1 MSAPRLITGMLV
13 VMTFLSV
20 FAMDVMLPSVPA
32 IAQRFNTPGQ
42 AITAGIGLFV
52 VTVAFAQLVIGPS
65 SDRYGRKPLLLA
77 CLAIAT
83 VGAVGCTVATRSEAF
98 HAWRAV
104 QAIGCGGFV
113 LANALVQDLFDGTQ
127 RTQQRI
133 WLSTASGVFI
143 SISPMFGVVLEYYL
157 GWKGSFYG
165 FAILAL
171 FTGLLAAKVLP
182 AKPKAA
188 RGRYPKVV
196 KQPSHYARFIVAS
209 AVTMIAFASHF
220 SFVLLSPLLFMDTL
234 GFSSQ
239 GYGLLMLV
247 YGVSYVVGGAI
258 ANRATRSLSETR
270 QMCLGMSLII
280 AGGLVMAVLRAIGAA
295 DAVAVLAGVCGVTL
309 GVTLARPAATTSAM
323 NALPGRAGT
332 AAAGLNTITFVGG
345 GLVSAGMSL
354 MAGQALT
361 WLPSVLLIM
370 GAAGLVLSTL
380 ARPRR
385 VTVTTPIP
393 E

>member
-1 MSAPRLITGMLV
+1 MSAPRLITGMLM
-13 VMTFLSV
+13 VMTFLGV

-32 IAQRFNTPGQ
+32 IAQRFNTSGQ
-42 AITAGIGLFV
+42 VITAGIGLFV
-52 VTVAFAQLVIGPS
+52 VTVAFAQLVIGPA

-77 CLAIAT
+77 CLAIAA
-83 VGAVGCTVATRSEAF
+83 VGAVGSTVATRSEAF

-113 LANALVQDLFDGTQ
+113 LANALVQDLFDGAQ

-143 SISPMFGVVLEYYL
+143 SISPMFGVVLAYYL

-171 FTGLLAAKVLP
+171 LTGLLAANVLP
-182 AKPKAA
+182 AKPKAL
-188 RGRYPKVV
+188 RGRYPKAV
-196 KQPSHYARFIVAS
+196 KQPACYTGFVAAS
-209 AVTMIAFASHF
+209 AVVMIAFASHF

-234 GFSSQ
+234 GFSHK
-239 GYGLLMLV
+239 GYALLMLV
-247 YGVSYVVGGAI
+247 YGVSYVVGGVI
-258 ANRATRSLSETR
+258 ANKATRSLSETR
-270 QMCLGMSLII
+270 QMCLGTSLVI
-280 AGGLVMAVLRAIGAA
+280 AGGLVMAVLRAIGAD
-295 DAVAVLAGVCGVTL
+295 DAVAVLAGACGVTL
-309 GVTLARPAATTSAM
+309 GVTLARPAATTLAM

-332 AAAGLNTITFVGG
+332 AAAGLNTITFAGG

-361 WLPSVLLIM
+361 WLPSVLSLM
-370 GAAGLVLSTL
+370 GAAGLVLSAL
-380 ARPRR
+380 ARPRK